1 MGAELTATTLAS
13 PRAGLY
19 VLCLVAA
26 SSFWMEGPS
35 SHHQRHRHHRVVFSG
50 PQLSVRVFT
59 PQHRVLVQRGWNGPG
74 VERKLPAGDRQI
86 PGARWRALGYQ
97 TARRPPLVL

>member
-1 MGAELTATTLAS
+1 M
-13 PRAGLY
+13 
-19 VLCLVAA
+19 LCLVAA
-26 SSFWMEGPS
+26 GSFWMEGPS

-74 VERKLPAGDRQI
+74 VERKLPAGDQQI
-86 PGARWRALGYQ
+86 QVRGGGLSGYQ